1 MNMGLQ
7 KGLLAGLA
15 VLVVEDDY
23 FLAQELAEILEAE
36 GARVSGPA
44 GTLNEAMDLASSAP
58 LDAAVLDVN
67 LRHLTV
73 QPVIEVLAR
82 RGIPLLLLTGADLAS
97 LPPDLCRQPIMSK
110 PVDERALVAH
120 LASFAQ
126 PSADFPDPGRP
137 EPLSPRKS
145 PPV

>member
-23 FLAQELAEILEAE
+23 FLAHELAEILEAE
-36 GARVSGPA
+36 GAQVSGPA
-44 GTLNEAMDLASSAP
+44 GTLTEAMDLASRAP

-82 RGIPLLLLTGADLAS
+82 RDIPVLLLTGADVAS

-110 PVDERALVAH
+110 PVDDRALVAR
-120 LASFAQ
+120 LAAFAR
-126 PSADFPDPGRP
+126 PSADIPDPAQTV
-137 EPLSPRKS
+137 PLSPRKS